1 MYSWIADPLETSAR
15 GRSLTSM
22 QIDEYQRAH
31 WIRLGKQRG
40 LSRQQIAVKCHMEPT
55 LSALDQR
62 NDTLE
67 QVMLFQA
74 HPDVC
79 CDRVMS
85 RRGHPT
91 LGPNKKSLGIVRKF
105 AQSFQ
110 QPREEEGFGKM
121 FVCRDALR
129 QTFPAL
135 M

>member
-40 LSRQQIAVKCHMEPT
+40 LSRQQIA
-55 LSALDQR
+55 
-62 NDTLE
+62 
-67 QVMLFQA
+67 VMLFQA